1 MLLSEVIWRKVF
13 KTPRFLNFPLLS
25 SPSAWALFLLET
37 HRHVE
42 LHGGSRC
49 CSWAKC
55 WGSLL
60 THMGGHRVQLSIQVI
75 KSVHSK
81 GFFAFGKRFLRME
94 CSTEMVCTN
103 ASFSHFSS
111 IVVSIIHYKKEQII
125 CQKILDLFLK
135 WRFHLLILCFE
146 NISCACFF
154 QQIDLSGLGV
164 RDCFL
169 RLPTEPSTALRWVMH
184 LRLDLLHIIHT
195 VINSNSSSVVR

>member
-1 MLLSEVIWRKVF
+1 
-13 KTPRFLNFPLLS
+13 
-25 SPSAWALFLLET
+25 
-37 HRHVE
+37 
-42 LHGGSRC
+42 
-49 CSWAKC
+49 
-55 WGSLL
+55 
-60 THMGGHRVQLSIQVI
+60 MGGHRVQLLIQVI
-75 KSVHSK
+75 KNVHSK
-81 GFFAFGKRFLRME
+81 GFFAFGKRFLRMKR
-94 CSTEMVCTN
+94 STEMVCTN

-135 WRFHLLILCFE
+135 WRFHLFILCFE

-154 QQIDLSGLGV
+154 QQINLSGLGV

-169 RLPTEPSTALRWVMH
+169 RLPTEPKTALRWVMH